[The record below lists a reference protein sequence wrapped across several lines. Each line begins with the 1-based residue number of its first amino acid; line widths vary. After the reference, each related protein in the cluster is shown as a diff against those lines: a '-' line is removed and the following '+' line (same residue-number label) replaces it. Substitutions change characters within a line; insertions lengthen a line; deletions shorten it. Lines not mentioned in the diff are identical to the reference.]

1 MSPRAR
7 KGVTTIVLGIVVAL
21 IMLAVVIPIGMA
33 VWQASG
39 NAVFTAPDGD
49 STAQYNTTYSIYTTT
64 NTNVGSGFSLLAIA
78 PIVLAAGGIIAL
90 LMVAFMR
97 MRG

>member
-1 MSPRAR
+1 MMSR
-7 KGVTTIVLGIVVAL
+7 KGVTSIVLGIVVAL

-39 NAVFTAPDGD
+39 TAVFSAPDGD
-49 STAQYNTTYSIYTTT
+49 STAQYNTTYAIYTTT
-64 NTNVGSGFSLLAIA
+64 NTNVGSGFSLVAIA

-90 LMVAFMR
+90 LVVGFMKFR
-97 MRG
+97 A

>member
-1 MSPRAR
+1 MKAN
-7 KGVTTIVLGIVVAL
+7 KGVMSIALGVVVGL

-39 NAVFTAPDGD
+39 TAVFSAPDGD

-64 NTNVGSGFSLLAIA
+64 NTNVGSGFSLIAIA

-90 LMVAFMR
+90 LVVGFMKFR
-97 MRG
+97 A

>member
-1 MSPRAR
+1 MKAN
-7 KGVTTIVLGIVVAL
+7 KGVMSIALGVVIGL
-21 IMLAVVIPIGMA
+21 ILLAVVIPIGMA

-39 NAVFTAPDGD
+39 NAIFTTPDGD

-90 LMVAFMR
+90 LVVGFMKFR
-97 MRG
+97 A

>member
-1 MSPRAR
+1 MKAN
-7 KGVTTIVLGIVVAL
+7 KGVTSIVLGIVVAL

-39 NAVFTAPDGD
+39 TAVFSAPDGD

-64 NTNVGSGFSLLAIA
+64 NTNVGSGFSLIAIA

-90 LMVAFMR
+90 LVVGFMKFR
-97 MRG
+97 A